1 MISVSLWVAL
11 LRSSHTHQGYWV
23 VPQCPPSL
31 GTFPELIKPQ
41 GLCTLQDT
49 FGLAGEGDSPGGIR
63 IFGTQ
68 PWVGVRTLPAWMA
81 G

>member
-1 MISVSLWVAL
+1 MGGSLEEQPHPPRMLGCPPV
-11 LRSSHTHQGYWV
+11 
-23 VPQCPPSL
+23 PPSL